1 MRKLL
6 ALATATLLLLSALP
20 ALAAQDVF
28 TYDKPVTLKVSV
40 FDRGVT
46 GQTPVDNNYWTDW
59 IQKNFGDPRNIQMQW
74 VVIPRSE
81 EVAKL
86 NTLMASGEAADI
98 CITYSEP
105 VITNFVQQGGLVEL
119 TDLIDKHGPNLKKYL
134 GEELLKYGL
143 FEGGQYAI
151 PAKRVVLATQG
162 MFIRSDWVEK
172 LGKEMP
178 TTKQEFYD
186 LLVAFRDNDMNGDG
200 NPNNEI
206 PYAMNNNLTSHSPL
220 MLSFIKD
227 LTPKTLATVEDIQW
241 DGYEDYVVFLN
252 KLYNEGLVTKDFAMD
267 KSDLQWQSVT
277 SGLAGGY
284 TYNYDHP
291 IRVSPGILASLQAID
306 ANAMLRPL
314 NCFESVTDP
323 TKYYHAMYAPNGIF
337 TFVPVFA
344 KNPEA
349 AIMYLDWL
357 CQYDTIYFLQ
367 NGEEGHH
374 YKLNDQGI
382 PVLLDVADD
391 TKFNSMQNIDY
402 TLLTNGQEF
411 DDVNLRIAA
420 QAASYQG
427 YESLFEEEYNVGY
440 TDPLTTSFHFDVV
453 LKADSQFST
462 YLDEFKLELLTKAV
476 MASPEECLNVFHTL
490 RDQYMS
496 EGGQA
501 VMEEKIAAWD
511 NMHGK

>member
-1 MRKLL
+1 MRKLF
-6 ALATATLLLLSALP
+6 ALVLTAILLSTLSVGIAE
-20 ALAAQDVF
+20 DVF
-28 TYDKPVTLKVSV
+28 VYDNPVTLKISV

-59 IQKNFGDPRNIQMQW
+59 IQENFGNPRNINLQW

-98 CITYSEP
+98 CFTYSEP
-105 VITNFVQQGGLVEL
+105 VITNFVKQGGLVEL
-119 TDLIDKHGPNLKKYL
+119 TDLIDKHGPNIKAYL
-134 GEELLKYGL
+134 GEELLKYGI

-172 LGKEMP
+172 LGMEMP
-178 TTKQEFYD
+178 TTKQEFYE

-200 NPNNEI
+200 DPDNEI
-206 PYAMNNNLTSHSPL
+206 PYAFNNNLTSHDQL
-220 MLSFIKD
+220 MLSFLKD
-227 LTPKTLATVEDIQW
+227 LSPKTLATVPDICR
-241 DGYEDYVVFLN
+241 DGYEDYVLFLN
-252 KLYNEGLVTKDFAMD
+252 KLYHEGLVTKDFAMD

-277 SGLAGGY
+277 SGIAGGY

-291 IRVSPGILASLQAID
+291 IRVSPGILASLQANEPD
-306 ANAMLRPL
+306 AMLRPL

-323 TKYYHAMYAPNGIF
+323 SKYYHGMYAPNGIF

-357 CQYDTIYFLQ
+357 CQYDVLYFLQ
-367 NGEEGHH
+367 NGVEGKH
-374 YKLNDQGI
+374 YKLNEQGV
-382 PVLLDVADD
+382 PLLLDVADE

-411 DDVNLRIAA
+411 KDESLRIAA

-427 YESLFEEEYNVGY
+427 YEELFEEEYIVGN
-440 TDPLTTSFHFDVV
+440 TDPLTTNFHFDVI
-453 LKADSQFST
+453 LEADSQYAT
-462 YLDEFKLELLTKAV
+462 YLSEFKLELLTKAV
-476 MASPEECLNVFHTL
+476 MASPEECLNVFYKL
-490 RDQYMS
+490 REQYME

-501 VMEEKIAAWD
+501 VMEEKIAAWEK
-511 NMHGK
+511 MHGE